1 MTNNAPTEILIL
13 FDSKHGS
20 TAELANYINRGV
32 ESVNGMQSRIRTVAP
47 VSAVT
52 EVSQDDIPE
61 QGPLYA
67 TLEDL
72 KECAGVIF
80 GSPAYFGNMSASLKY
95 FIDSTTP
102 LWLSGALINKPAA
115 VFTSS
120 SSYHGGQ
127 ESVLLSMMQPL
138 LHHGMLLVGIPYSE
152 AALNTTTT
160 GGTPYGAS
168 HITGINHDL
177 PFSDDEKNLAKAL
190 GKRVAE
196 VALALGRAQLNDKL
210 I

>member
-1 MTNNAPTEILIL
+1 MSSSEILIL

-32 ESVNGMQSRIRTVAP
+32 ESVEGMQARLRTVAP
-47 VSAVT
+47 VSTVIEST
-52 EVSQDDIPE
+52 QDEIPE

-72 KECAGVIF
+72 KQCAGLII

-102 LWLSGALINKPAA
+102 IWLSGELINKPAA

-120 SSYHGGQ
+120 ATYHGGQ

-152 AALNTTTT
+152 KTLNTTTT
-160 GGTPYGAS
+160 GGSPYGAS
-168 HITGINHDL
+168 HITGPNHDMS
-177 PFSDDEKNLAKAL
+177 FSEDEKSLAKAL

-196 VALALGRAQLNDKL
+196 LALKIN
-210 I
+210 

>member
-1 MTNNAPTEILIL
+1 MPSNSSSEVLVL

-20 TAELANYINRGV
+20 TSELANFISRGI
-32 ESVNGMQSRIRTVAP
+32 ESVSGMQARLRTVAP
-47 VSAVT
+47 VSTVNEST
-52 EVSQDDIPE
+52 QDSIPKD
-61 QGPLYA
+61 GPLYA
-67 TLEDL
+67 SLDDL
-72 KECAGVIF
+72 KQCSGLII
-80 GSPAYFGNMSASLKY
+80 GSPSYFGNMSASLKY

-102 LWLSGALINKPAA
+102 IWLSGDLINKPAA

-138 LHHGMLLVGIPYSE
+138 LHHGMLMVGIPYSE
-152 AALNTTTT
+152 TTLNTTRT

-168 HITGINHDL
+168 HITGENHDM
-177 PFSDDEKNLAKAL
+177 PFSEDEKTLAKAL

-196 VALALGRAQLNDKL
+196 LAQKLNH
-210 I
+210 

>member
-1 MTNNAPTEILIL
+1 MSANSSNEILIL

-20 TAELANYINRGV
+20 TAELANLINRGV
-32 ESVNGMQSRIRTVAP
+32 ESVTGMQTRLRTVTP
-47 VSAVT
+47 VSTVT
-52 EVSQDDIPE
+52 EAQQDNIPE

-67 TLEDL
+67 TLDDL
-72 KECAGVIF
+72 KQCAGLII
-80 GSPAYFGNMSASLKY
+80 GSPSYFGNMSAALKY
-95 FIDSTTP
+95 FIDSSTP
-102 LWLSGALINKPAA
+102 VWLSGDLINKPAA

-120 SSYHGGQ
+120 STYHGGQ

-138 LHHGMLLVGIPYSE
+138 LHHGMLLVGIPYSQT
-152 AALNTTTT
+152 ALNTTTT

-177 PFSDDEKNLAKAL
+177 PFSDEEKILAKAL

-196 VALALGRAQLNDKL
+196 IALAQLNAKRV
-210 I
+210 

>member
-1 MTNNAPTEILIL
+1 MTTNSPPEILIL
-13 FDSKHGS
+13 FDSKHGA
-20 TAELANYINRGV
+20 TAELASLISRGV
-32 ESVNGMQSRIRTVAP
+32 ESINGMQTRIRTVAP
-47 VSAVT
+47 VSTVI
-52 EVSQDDIPE
+52 EVSQDEIPE

-72 KECAGVIF
+72 KECAGVII
-80 GSPAYFGNMSASLKY
+80 GSPSYFGNMSASLKY

-102 LWLSGALINKPAA
+102 IWLSGTLINNPAA

-152 AALNTTTT
+152 TELNTTTT

-168 HITGINHDL
+168 HITGLNHDL
-177 PFSDDEKNLAKAL
+177 PFSDDEKILAKAL

-196 VALALGRAQLNDKL
+196 VALAQLNAKL

>member
-1 MTNNAPTEILIL
+1 MSSSEILIL

-32 ESVNGMQSRIRTVAP
+32 ESVEGMQARLRTVAP
-47 VSAVT
+47 VST
-52 EVSQDDIPE
+52 IIESTQDEIPE

-72 KECAGVIF
+72 KQCAGLII

-102 LWLSGALINKPAA
+102 IWLSGELINKPAA

-152 AALNTTTT
+152 TILNTTTT

-168 HITGINHDL
+168 HITGANHDM
-177 PFSDDEKNLAKAL
+177 PFSDDEKLLAKAL

-196 VALALGRAQLNDKL
+196 IALKLN
-210 I
+210 

>member
-1 MTNNAPTEILIL
+1 MTVNTHAEILIL
-13 FDSKHGS
+13 FDSKHGA
-20 TAELANYINRGV
+20 TAELAGYISRGV
-32 ESVNGMQSRIRTVAP
+32 ESVSGMQTRIRTVAP
-47 VSAVT
+47 VSTVIEAA
-52 EVSQDDIPE
+52 QDDIPK

-72 KECAGVIF
+72 KECAGLII
-80 GSPAYFGNMSASLKY
+80 GSPSYFGNMSASLKY

-102 LWLSGALINKPAA
+102 IWLSGALISKPAA
-115 VFTSS
+115 AFTSS

-152 AALNTTTT
+152 TGLNTTTT

-168 HITGINHDL
+168 HITGMNHDL
-177 PFSDDEKNLAKAL
+177 PFSNDEKMLAKAL

-196 VALALGRAQLNDKL
+196 VALAQLNAKL

>member
-1 MTNNAPTEILIL
+1 MTTHNPNEILVL

-20 TAELANYINRGV
+20 TAELANLISQGV
-32 ESVNGMQSRIRTVAP
+32 ESVPQMQAKIRTVAP
-47 VSAVT
+47 VSTVT
-52 EVSQDDIPE
+52 EATQDEIPE

-67 TLEDL
+67 TLDDL
-72 KECAGVIF
+72 KQCAGLII
-80 GSPAYFGNMSASLKY
+80 GSPAYFGNISAALKY
-95 FIDSTTP
+95 FIDSSTP
-102 LWLSGALINKPAA
+102 VWLSGDLINKPAA

-120 SSYHGGQ
+120 STWHGGQ

-160 GGTPYGAS
+160 GGSPYGAS
-168 HITGINHDL
+168 HISGSDHNL
-177 PFSDDEKNLAKAL
+177 PFSDEEKTLAKAL

-196 VALALGRAQLNDKL
+196 IALQLQQ
-210 I
+210 

>member
-1 MTNNAPTEILIL
+1 MSSSEILIL

-32 ESVNGMQSRIRTVAP
+32 ESVSGMQARVRTAAP
-47 VSAVT
+47 VSTVI
-52 EVSQDDIPE
+52 ESSQDSIPD

-67 TLEDL
+67 TLDDL
-72 KECAGVIF
+72 KQCAGLII

-102 LWLSGALINKPAA
+102 IWLSGELINKPAA

-152 AALNTTTT
+152 TTLNTTTT

-168 HITGINHDL
+168 HITGANHDM
-177 PFSDDEKNLAKAL
+177 PISEDEKILAKAL

-196 VALALGRAQLNDKL
+196 IALKLNKDND
-210 I
+210 

>member
-1 MTNNAPTEILIL
+1 MSDKAASEILIL

-20 TAELANYINRGV
+20 TAELASFISRGV
-32 ESVNGMQSRIRTVAP
+32 ESIQGMQARLRIATP
-47 VSAVT
+47 VSTVT
-52 EVSQDDIPE
+52 ESTQDEIPTD
-61 QGPLYA
+61 GPLYA
-67 TLEDL
+67 TLDDL
-72 KECAGVIF
+72 KQCSGLII
-80 GSPAYFGNMSASLKY
+80 GSPSYFGNMSASLKY

-102 LWLSGALINKPAA
+102 IWLSGDLINKPAA

-152 AALNTTTT
+152 SKLNTTTT

-168 HITGINHDL
+168 HITGSNHDL
-177 PFSDDEKNLAKAL
+177 PFSDDEKTLAKAL

-196 VALALGRAQLNDKL
+196 LAQKLNN
-210 I
+210 

>member
-1 MTNNAPTEILIL
+1 MASAEILIL

-20 TAELANYINRGV
+20 TAELANYIQRGV
-32 ESVNGMQSRIRTVAP
+32 ESVTGIQARMRIVAA
-47 VSAVT
+47 VSNVT
-52 EVSQDDIPE
+52 EATQNEIPE

-72 KECAGVIF
+72 KQCSGLIV
-80 GSPAYFGNMSASLKY
+80 GSPSYFGNMSASMKY

-102 LWLSGALINKPAA
+102 LWLSGQLINKPAA

-152 AALNTTTT
+152 NILNTTTT

-168 HITGINHDL
+168 HITGANHDM
-177 PFSDDEKNLAKAL
+177 PFSEDEKSLAKAL

-196 VALALGRAQLNDKL
+196 IALKLN
-210 I
+210 

>member
-1 MTNNAPTEILIL
+1 MTASNETEILVL

-20 TAELANYINRGV
+20 TSELANYISRGV
-32 ESVNGMQSRIRTVAP
+32 ESVNGVQTRLRIVTP
-47 VSAVT
+47 VSTVT
-52 EVSQDDIPE
+52 EATNDSIPE

-67 TLEDL
+67 TLDDL
-72 KECAGVIF
+72 KQCAGLVI

-102 LWLSGALINKPAA
+102 VWLSGELINKPAA

-120 SSYHGGQ
+120 SSFHGGQ

-138 LHHGMLLVGIPYSE
+138 LHHGMILVGIPYSE
-152 AALNTTTT
+152 STLNTTST

-168 HITGINHDL
+168 HITGANHDF
-177 PFSDDEKNLAKAL
+177 PFSDDEKILAKAL

-196 VALALGRAQLNDKL
+196 LALQLSAP
-210 I
+210 

>member
-1 MTNNAPTEILIL
+1 MTASNETEILVL

-20 TAELANYINRGV
+20 TSELANYISRGV
-32 ESVNGMQSRIRTVAP
+32 ESVNGVQTRLRIVTP
-47 VSAVT
+47 VSTVT
-52 EVSQDDIPE
+52 EATNDSIPE

-67 TLEDL
+67 TLDDL
-72 KECAGVIF
+72 KQCAGLVI

-102 LWLSGALINKPAA
+102 VWLSGELINKPAA

-120 SSYHGGQ
+120 SSFHGGQ

-138 LHHGMLLVGIPYSE
+138 LHHGMILVGIPYSE
-152 AALNTTTT
+152 STLNTTST

-168 HITGINHDL
+168 HITGANHDF
-177 PFSDDEKNLAKAL
+177 PFSDDEKILAKAL

-196 VALALGRAQLNDKL
+196 LALQLSAR
-210 I
+210 

>member
-1 MTNNAPTEILIL
+1 MSSSEILIL

-32 ESVNGMQSRIRTVAP
+32 ESVSAMQARVRTVAP
-47 VSAVT
+47 VST
-52 EVSQDDIPE
+52 IIESCHDSIPE

-67 TLEDL
+67 TLDDL
-72 KECAGVIF
+72 KQCAGLII

-102 LWLSGALINKPAA
+102 IWLSGELINKPAA

-152 AALNTTTT
+152 TTLNTTST

-168 HITGINHDL
+168 HITGANHDM
-177 PFSDDEKNLAKAL
+177 PISEDEKILAKAL

-196 VALALGRAQLNDKL
+196 IALKLNEHND
-210 I
+210 

>member
-1 MTNNAPTEILIL
+1 MTASNETEILVL

-20 TAELANYINRGV
+20 TSELASYISRGV
-32 ESVNGMQSRIRTVAP
+32 ESVNGVQTRLRIVTP
-47 VSAVT
+47 VSTVVEAT
-52 EVSQDDIPE
+52 QDSIPE

-67 TLEDL
+67 TLDDL
-72 KECAGVIF
+72 KQCAGLII

-102 LWLSGALINKPAA
+102 VWLSGELINKPAA

-120 SSYHGGQ
+120 SSFHGGQ

-138 LHHGMLLVGIPYSE
+138 LHHGMILVGIPYSE
-152 AALNTTTT
+152 STLNTTST

-168 HITGINHDL
+168 HITGANHSF
-177 PFSDDEKNLAKAL
+177 PFSDDEKILAKAL

-196 VALALGRAQLNDKL
+196 LALQLSTR
-210 I
+210 

>member
-1 MTNNAPTEILIL
+1 MSSSEILIL

-32 ESVNGMQSRIRTVAP
+32 ESVKGMQARLRTVAP
-47 VSAVT
+47 VSTVT
-52 EVSQDDIPE
+52 ESTQDEIPE

-67 TLEDL
+67 TLDDL
-72 KECAGVIF
+72 KQCAGLII

-102 LWLSGALINKPAA
+102 IWLSGELINKPAA

-120 SSYHGGQ
+120 STYHGGQ

-152 AALNTTTT
+152 TTLNTTTT

-168 HITGINHDL
+168 HITGINHDM
-177 PFSDDEKNLAKAL
+177 PFSEDEKNLAKAL

-196 VALALGRAQLNDKL
+196 LALKIN
-210 I
+210 

>member
-1 MTNNAPTEILIL
+1 MSSSEILIL
-13 FDSKHGS
+13 FDSKHGC

-32 ESVNGMQSRIRTVAP
+32 ESIAGMQARIRTVAP
-47 VSAVT
+47 VSTVV
-52 EVSQDDIPE
+52 ESIQDEIPE
-61 QGPLYA
+61 KGPLYA
-67 TLEDL
+67 TLDDL
-72 KECAGVIF
+72 KECAGLII

-102 LWLSGALINKPAA
+102 IWLSGELINKPAA

-120 SSYHGGQ
+120 STYHGGQ

-138 LHHGMLLVGIPYSE
+138 LHHGMVLVGIPYSE
-152 AALNTTTT
+152 TALNTTTT

-168 HITGINHDL
+168 HITGVNHDM
-177 PFSDDEKNLAKAL
+177 PFSEDEKCLAKAL

-196 VALALGRAQLNDKL
+196 IALKLN
-210 I
+210 

>member
-1 MTNNAPTEILIL
+1 MTSAEILIL

-20 TAELANYINRGV
+20 TAELANLITLGV
-32 ESVNGMQSRIRTVAP
+32 ESITGMQARIRTVAA
-47 VSAVT
+47 VSTVIEAT
-52 EVSQDDIPE
+52 QDEIPE

-67 TLEDL
+67 NLDDL
-72 KECAGVIF
+72 KECAGLII
-80 GSPAYFGNMSASLKY
+80 GSPSYFGNMSASLKY

-102 LWLSGALINKPAA
+102 IWLTGELINKPAA

-152 AALNTTTT
+152 GALNSTTT

-177 PFSDDEKNLAKAL
+177 PFSDDEKTLAKAL

-196 VALALGRAQLNDKL
+196 IALAQINAKL

>member
-1 MTNNAPTEILIL
+1 MSSSEILIL

-20 TAELANYINRGV
+20 TAELTNYINRGV
-32 ESVNGMQSRIRTVAP
+32 ESVSGVQARVRTVAP
-47 VSAVT
+47 VSTVI
-52 EVSQDDIPE
+52 ESSQDSIPD

-67 TLEDL
+67 TLDDL
-72 KECAGVIF
+72 KQCAGLII

-102 LWLSGALINKPAA
+102 IWLSGELINKPAA

-152 AALNTTTT
+152 TTLNTTST

-168 HITGINHDL
+168 HITGANHDM
-177 PFSDDEKNLAKAL
+177 PISEDEKILAKAL

-196 VALALGRAQLNDKL
+196 IALKLNEDND
-210 I
+210 

>member
-1 MTNNAPTEILIL
+1 MPSNLSSEVLVL

-20 TAELANYINRGV
+20 TSELANFISRGI
-32 ESVNGMQSRIRTVAP
+32 ESVSGMQARLRTVAP
-47 VSAVT
+47 VSTVNEST
-52 EVSQDDIPE
+52 QDSIPE
-61 QGPLYA
+61 NGPLYVS
-67 TLEDL
+67 LDDL
-72 KECAGVIF
+72 KQCSGLII
-80 GSPAYFGNMSASLKY
+80 GSPSYFGNMSASLKY

-102 LWLSGALINKPAA
+102 IWLSGDLINKPAA

-138 LHHGMLLVGIPYSE
+138 LHHGMLMVGIPYSE
-152 AALNTTTT
+152 TTLNTTRT

-168 HITGINHDL
+168 HITGANHDM
-177 PFSDDEKNLAKAL
+177 PFSEDEKTLAKAL

-196 VALALGRAQLNDKL
+196 LAQKLNN
-210 I
+210 

>member
-1 MTNNAPTEILIL
+1 MSSSAQSEILVL

-20 TAELANYINRGV
+20 TAELANFISRGV
-32 ESVNGMQSRIRTVAP
+32 ETIDGMQARLRTVTP
-47 VSAVT
+47 VST
-52 EVSQDDIPE
+52 ITDSIEDTIPE

-67 TLEDL
+67 NLDDL
-72 KECAGVIF
+72 KQCAGLII

-102 LWLSGALINKPAA
+102 IWLTGDLINKPAA

-152 AALNTTTT
+152 TALNTTST

-168 HITGINHDL
+168 HITGSNHDL
-177 PFSDDEKNLAKAL
+177 PFSEDEKNLAMAL
-190 GKRVAE
+190 GKRVAKITN
-196 VALALGRAQLNDKL
+196 QLNQ
-210 I
+210 

>member
-1 MTNNAPTEILIL
+1 MPSSEILIL
-13 FDSKHGS
+13 FDSKHGA
-20 TAELANYINRGV
+20 TAELASYINRGV
-32 ESVNGMQSRIRTVAP
+32 ESVAGVQARLRTVAP
-47 VSAVT
+47 VSTVVEST
-52 EVSQDDIPE
+52 QDEIPL

-72 KECAGVIF
+72 KQCTGLII

-102 LWLSGALINKPAA
+102 IWLSGELINKPAA

-152 AALNTTTT
+152 TKLNTTTT

-168 HITGINHDL
+168 HITGASHAM
-177 PFSDDEKNLAKAL
+177 PFSEDEKDLARAL
-190 GKRVAE
+190 GKRIAE
-196 VALALGRAQLNDKL
+196 IALKMN
-210 I
+210 

>member
-1 MTNNAPTEILIL
+1 MPSTLASEVLVL

-20 TAELANYINRGV
+20 TSELANFISRGI
-32 ESVNGMQSRIRTVAP
+32 ESVSGMQARLRTVAP
-47 VSAVT
+47 VSTVNEST
-52 EVSQDDIPE
+52 QDSIPDN
-61 QGPLYA
+61 GPLYVS
-67 TLEDL
+67 LDDL
-72 KECAGVIF
+72 KQCSGLII
-80 GSPAYFGNMSASLKY
+80 GSPSYFGNMSASLKY

-102 LWLSGALINKPAA
+102 IWLSGDLINKPAA

-138 LHHGMLLVGIPYSE
+138 LHHGMLMVGIPYSE
-152 AALNTTTT
+152 ATLNTTRT

-168 HITGINHDL
+168 HITGANHDM
-177 PFSDDEKNLAKAL
+177 PFSEDEKILAKAL

-196 VALALGRAQLNDKL
+196 LAQKLNH
-210 I
+210 

>member
-1 MTNNAPTEILIL
+1 MTTNNPPEILIL
-13 FDSKHGS
+13 FDSKHGA
-20 TAELANYINRGV
+20 TAELASLISRGV
-32 ESVNGMQSRIRTVAP
+32 ESINGMQARIRTVAP
-47 VSAVT
+47 VSTVI
-52 EVSQDDIPE
+52 EVSQDEIPE

-72 KECAGVIF
+72 KECAGVII
-80 GSPAYFGNMSASLKY
+80 GSPSYFGNMSASLKY

-102 LWLSGALINKPAA
+102 VWLSGALINKPAA

-152 AALNTTTT
+152 TELNTTTT

-168 HITGINHDL
+168 HITGLNHDL
-177 PFSDDEKNLAKAL
+177 PFSDDEKILAKAL
-190 GKRVAE
+190 GKRVAK
-196 VALALGRAQLNDKL
+196 VALAQLNAKL

>member
-1 MTNNAPTEILIL
+1 MPSSEILIL
-13 FDSKHGS
+13 FDSKHGA
-20 TAELANYINRGV
+20 TAELASYINRGV
-32 ESVNGMQSRIRTVAP
+32 ESVAGVQARLRTVAP
-47 VSAVT
+47 VSTVVEST
-52 EVSQDDIPE
+52 QDEIPL

-72 KECAGVIF
+72 KQCAGLII

-102 LWLSGALINKPAA
+102 IWLSGELINKPAA

-152 AALNTTTT
+152 TILNTTTT

-168 HITGINHDL
+168 HITGANHAM
-177 PFSDDEKNLAKAL
+177 PFSEDEKDLARAL

-196 VALALGRAQLNDKL
+196 IALKMN
-210 I
+210 

>member
-1 MTNNAPTEILIL
+1 MASSEILIL

-20 TAELANYINRGV
+20 TAELASYINRGV
-32 ESVNGMQSRIRTVAP
+32 ESVPGMQARLRTVAP
-47 VSAVT
+47 VSTVV
-52 EVSQDDIPE
+52 ESSQDEIPQ

-72 KECAGVIF
+72 KQCAGLIV

-102 LWLSGALINKPAA
+102 IWLSGELINKPAA

-152 AALNTTTT
+152 TILNTTTT

-168 HITGINHDL
+168 HITGANHDL
-177 PFSDDEKNLAKAL
+177 PFSEDEKLLAKAL
-190 GKRVAE
+190 GQRVAE
-196 VALALGRAQLNDKL
+196 LALKMN
-210 I
+210 

>member
-1 MTNNAPTEILIL
+1 MSSSEILIL

-32 ESVNGMQSRIRTVAP
+32 ESVSTMQARVRTVAP
-47 VSAVT
+47 VSAVI
-52 EVSQDDIPE
+52 ESSQDSIPE

-67 TLEDL
+67 TLDDL
-72 KECAGVIF
+72 KQCAGLII

-102 LWLSGALINKPAA
+102 IWLSGELINKPAA

-152 AALNTTTT
+152 TTLNTTST

-168 HITGINHDL
+168 HITGANHDM
-177 PFSDDEKNLAKAL
+177 PISEDEKILAKAL

-196 VALALGRAQLNDKL
+196 IALKLNEHND
-210 I
+210 

>member
-1 MTNNAPTEILIL
+1 MASSEILIL

-32 ESVNGMQSRIRTVAP
+32 ESVPGMQARLRTVAP
-47 VSAVT
+47 VSTVV
-52 EVSQDDIPE
+52 ESSQDEIPQ

-72 KECAGVIF
+72 KQCAGLII

-102 LWLSGALINKPAA
+102 IWLSGELINKPAA

-152 AALNTTTT
+152 TILNTTTT

-168 HITGINHDL
+168 HITGANHDL
-177 PFSDDEKNLAKAL
+177 PFSEDEKLLAKAL
-190 GKRVAE
+190 GQRVAE
-196 VALALGRAQLNDKL
+196 LALKMN
-210 I
+210 